1 MLPAEQPARPTAP
14 AMRAATST
22 ERGNPRRDRDIH
34 IMPVQP
40 RPVATPCAAQPS
52 RSEAKL
58 LLIQAIARET
68 YYCNMTKARL
78 TPRDARPRLLRLLR
92 RRRTLMM
99 RLAAVGSKVHLK
111 TRPCRAHAEPRI
123 EALP

>member
-1 MLPAEQPARPTAP
+1 
-14 AMRAATST
+14 MRAATST
-22 ERGNPRRDRDIH
+22 ERGNPRCERDIH

-40 RPVATPCAAQPS
+40 RPVATPCAARPS

-78 TPRDARPRLLRLLR
+78 TPRDARPRLP
-92 RRRTLMM
+92 
-99 RLAAVGSKVHLK
+99 AAPPAAANAYDASCGG
-111 TRPCRAHAEPRI
+111 RE
-123 EALP
+123 

>member
-1 MLPAEQPARPTAP
+1 
-14 AMRAATST
+14 MRAATST
-22 ERGNPRRDRDIH
+22 ERGNPCRERDIH

-40 RPVATPCAAQPS
+40 RPAATPCAARPS

-78 TPRDARPRLLRLLR
+78 TPETLGRAPCGSSGGGERL
-92 RRRTLMM
+92 
-99 RLAAVGSKVHLK
+99 
-111 TRPCRAHAEPRI
+111 
-123 EALP
+123 